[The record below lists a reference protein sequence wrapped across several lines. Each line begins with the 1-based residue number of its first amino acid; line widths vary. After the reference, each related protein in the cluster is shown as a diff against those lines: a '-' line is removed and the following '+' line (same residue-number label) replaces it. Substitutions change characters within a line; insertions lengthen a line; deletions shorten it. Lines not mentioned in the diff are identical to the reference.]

1 MSLIWA
7 ALLYPINDITTTPER
22 PPAFIEIA
30 KLEENKG
37 RDYTYTSDLP
47 AKQKKL
53 YPDLAPVVSAQS
65 PSRWF
70 ARVVETAKKQPG
82 WKIVNVDEA
91 SFRLELVAVTSLLKF
106 ADDVV
111 VEVRPEKNGSSL
123 HMRSKSRLGK
133 SDLGANFKRISEF
146 LKAVQ

>member
-7 ALLYPINDITTTPER
+7 ALLYPINDITTTPEK
-22 PPAFIEIA
+22 PPAYIEIA

-37 RDYTYTSDLP
+37 RDFSYSNELS

-53 YPDLAPVVSAQS
+53 YPDLAPAVSTQS

-70 ARVVETAKKQPG
+70 AKVVDTAKKQSG

-91 SFRLELVAVTSLLKF
+91 SFRIELMAITPLLKF
-106 ADDVV
+106 TDDVV
-111 VEVRPEKNGSSL
+111 IEVRPEKGGSSL